1 MIFAAALLAASL
13 PGIHSHN
20 DYWRARPVFEA
31 IEAKSASMEADVF
44 LIDGELMI
52 GHSLA
57 EAKAGRPLMAVYP
70 PFIDLPAL
78 RGPLAEGEKQ
88 RLILLVDIKTNG
100 AAAWQKLR
108 TMLEPI
114 KARLAGEKPGPVR
127 VVISG
132 DRDIPAILGDA
143 AGLAGV
149 DGRFSDLPS
158 ELPAWRMP
166 LISSD
171 WKSHFAWRGVGP
183 MPADE
188 QADLRALTARAH
200 KEGRLV
206 RFWGS
211 PDLPQSWAAQAAA
224 GVDLINTDRPANL
237 RAWLDAQSSPYSAP
251 YLASI
256 AAR

>member
-1 MIFAAALLAASL
+1 MIFAAALLATPL

-31 IEAKSASMEADVF
+31 LEATAASMEADVF
-44 LIDGELMI
+44 LVNGELLI

-57 EAKAGRPLMAVYP
+57 EAKAGRPLVAVYP

-78 RGPLAEGEKQ
+78 REPLAPSERQK
-88 RLILLVDIKTNG
+88 LILLVDIKAEG
-100 AAAWQKLR
+100 AAAWKRLR
-108 TMLEPI
+108 EHLEPI

-132 DRDIPAILGDA
+132 DRDMSGILGDE

-158 ELPAWRMP
+158 PLPAWRMP
-166 LISSD
+166 LISAD
-171 WKSHFAWRGVGP
+171 WKSHFKWRGAGA
-183 MPADE
+183 MPPAE
-188 QADLRALTARAH
+188 QEELKALAARAH
-200 KEGRLV
+200 KEGRMV

-211 PDLPQSWAAQAAA
+211 PDLPQSWAAQTAA

-237 RAWLDAQSSPYSAP
+237 RAWLSAQSSPYRAP